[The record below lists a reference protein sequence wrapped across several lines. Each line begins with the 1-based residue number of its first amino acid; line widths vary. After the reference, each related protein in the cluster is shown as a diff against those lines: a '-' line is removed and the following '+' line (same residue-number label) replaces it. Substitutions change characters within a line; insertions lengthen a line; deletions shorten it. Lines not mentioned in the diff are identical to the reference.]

1 MLSLRHVTLQVQ
13 VPMGGMA
20 PNRAAAHSPA
30 GSLPTTSSS
39 GLLNDLEAGGRSNS
53 FGQLYQQDES
63 PDDMT
68 THREKNRL
76 AQRKFRARQ
85 KVGAL
90 LCLASAAS
98 TALND
103 MHFASALHGP
113 LYPLLRCTDHMA

>member
-1 MLSLRHVTLQVQ
+1 MILQVQ
-13 VPMGGMA
+13 VPMAGVA

-90 LCLASAAS
+90 LLPGLCCR
-98 TALND
+98 
-103 MHFASALHGP
+103 H
-113 LYPLLRCTDHMA
+113 CT

>member
-1 MLSLRHVTLQVQ
+1 MTTQVQ
-13 VPMGGMA
+13 VPMSGMA

-85 KVGAL
+85 KVGLCCGHCTQGCVSCLCPAWPLLLPSAL
-90 LCLASAAS
+90 L
-98 TALND
+98 
-103 MHFASALHGP
+103 H
-113 LYPLLRCTDHMA
+113 